1 MINWRHT
8 LLAGGAIILLANAVA
23 LGGAAWNRSG
33 ESESHLPLTQ
43 RELNARSGH
52 DNSGMTLTLNWRF
65 EQTSLDEYNFGMY
78 SGHWGMPLWLD
89 RAKLVALGFDVQALD
104 RPGEYGRHRTA
115 FEPKE
120 ALVVLELDGP
130 AWQRHLQRAQEY
142 VAETGKLL
150 AVSPTNAEMQRKAKN
165 AYENYKHE
173 QDKGSRLFAI
183 DAGLDLATLRATYPD
198 RSRYAIVHGLIRP
211 SSTRIKDK
219 TVLGGFISDLH
230 AEHINVP
237 LRLRQVFEGGSPFE
251 ATVAFGQRLE
261 PWLENA
267 GKTGIVKEGKQ

>member
-1 MINWRHT
+1 MMNWRHT
-8 LLAGGAIILLANAVA
+8 LIAGSAIILLTNAVA

-33 ESESHLPLTQ
+33 EPESRLPLTQ

-78 SGHWGMPLWLD
+78 ASHRGMPQWLD
-89 RAKLVALGFDVQALD
+89 RAKLAALGFDVLKLD
-104 RPGEYGRHRTA
+104 GAEEYGRRRIA

-130 AWQRHLQRAQEY
+130 AWQRHLQRTQEY

-150 AVSPTNAEMQRKAKN
+150 VASPANAEMRRKAKN
-165 AYENYKHE
+165 ADENYKHE

-183 DAGLDLATLRATYPD
+183 DAGRDLATLRASYPD

-211 SSTRIKDK
+211 SSTRLKDK
-219 TVLGGFISDLH
+219 TVLGGYISELH
-230 AEHINVP
+230 AERINVP
-237 LRLRQVFEGGSPFE
+237 LRLRQVFEGGSSFT
-251 ATVAFGQRLE
+251 ATVTFGQRLE
-261 PWLENA
+261 PWLETA
-267 GKTGIVKEGKQ
+267 ARASAVK

>member
-1 MINWRHT
+1 MMNWRHT
-8 LLAGGAIILLANAVA
+8 LIAGGAIILLTNAVA
-23 LGGAAWNRSG
+23 LGGAAWNRSEP
-33 ESESHLPLTQ
+33 ESRLPLTQ
-43 RELNARSGH
+43 RELQARSGH

-65 EQTSLDEYNFGMY
+65 EETRLEEYNFGRY
-78 SGHWGMPLWLD
+78 ASHWGTPLWLD
-89 RAKLVALGFDVQALD
+89 RAKLAALGFDVQALD
-104 RPGEYGRHRTA
+104 RSDEYGRRRIA

-130 AWQRHLQRAQEY
+130 AWQRHLQRTQEY

-150 AVSPTNAEMQRKAKN
+150 AASPTNAEMQRKAKS
-165 AYENYKHE
+165 ADENVKHE

-211 SSTRIKDK
+211 SSTRLKDK
-219 TVLGGFISDLH
+219 TVLGGYISELH
-230 AEHINVP
+230 GERINVP
-237 LRLRQVFEGGSPFE
+237 LRLRQVFEGGSSFT

-261 PWLENA
+261 PWLETA
-267 GKTGIVKEGKQ
+267 ARTSAVK